1 MSDSS
6 QHILSLILHTSQWDL
21 FSLFHWSIRADSSSA
36 VTKISLVMWY
46 CQNVQISDQFVLNLL
61 LIALDHETCLLLTR
75 LLAYHGRV
83 ESHLR
88 NSFGFSLC
96 VCTNQ
101 LPNLIIMG
109 IFDREHILRSTYE
122 FFLFLHIYHWM
133 IELND
138 SSFWFIHSFDFWN
151 NKNISINFMFVL
163 RVFLSLLSE
172 LFNPNEPFWILAHNC
187 GAKWK

>member
-1 MSDSS
+1 MILILCKYFPKDRDFIPKGWVILSKIFEKMSDSS
-6 QHILSLILHTSQWDL
+6 QLILSLILHSSQWYL

-36 VTKISLVMWY
+36 GTKISLVMWY

-109 IFDREHILRSTYE
+109 IFDRKHILRFTYE
-122 FFLFLHIYHWM
+122 FFFLFLLS
-133 IELND
+133 LND
-138 SSFWFIHSFDFWN
+138 WIEWFVILIYSF
-151 NKNISINFMFVL
+151 
-163 RVFLSLLSE
+163 
-172 LFNPNEPFWILAHNC
+172 FWILE
-187 GAKWK
+187 

>member
-1 MSDSS
+1 MQAFRKNVWLFTTHSFTNSTHFTVWYFSLCFID
-6 QHILSLILHTSQWDL
+6 QFGQILLPLILKNKPSHD
-21 FSLFHWSIRADSSSA
+21 IAE
-36 VTKISLVMWY
+36 
-46 CQNVQISDQFVLNLL
+46 NVQISDQFVLNLL

-109 IFDREHILRSTYE
+109 IFDRKHILRSTFE
-122 FFLFLHIYHWM
+122 FFSLIAHLPLNNWIKWFFILIY
-133 IELND
+133 
-138 SSFWFIHSFDFWN
+138 SVFWF
-151 NKNISINFMFVL
+151 L
-163 RVFLSLLSE
+163 E
-172 LFNPNEPFWILAHNC
+172 
-187 GAKWK
+187 